1 MMLVDT
7 KNIMSLTEANQN
19 FSRVVKAVDD
29 KGAVVISKNNIPR
42 YVVIDIKHLEMFEEA
57 KDGSVMDVAR
67 NVLHEN
73 LAAFRELAK

>member
-42 YVVIDIKHLEMFEEA
+42 YVVIDIKHVRGSKGRQRYGCGA
-57 KDGSVMDVAR
+57 KCVA
-67 NVLHEN
+67 
-73 LAAFRELAK
+73 